1 MAQFEP
7 IIVKLVSYE
16 AENKGEETEMK
27 NYITT
32 PIYYVNGEAHI
43 GHAYTTFI
51 ADTLARHSRLLGN
64 ETYFLTG
71 TDEHGQKIE
80 EAAKKLNKPTQQ
92 FADEI
97 SATFKNLWDSFDI
110 SYDQFIRTT
119 DEKHKH
125 GVQAAFLK
133 MVEKG
138 DIYKDFYEGN
148 YCVSCETFF
157 PESQL
162 MDGGCCPDC
171 GRATTILKEE
181 SYFFR
186 LSKYEQPLLD
196 YYEAHN
202 DFILPKSR
210 KNEVISFVKG
220 GLHDLSV
227 TRTSFNWGVHLPE
240 SLNDPK
246 HVMYVWLD
254 ALMNYVTALGYGNG
268 EENMDFWPATT
279 QLVGKDILRFHAI
292 YWPAFLM
299 SLDLPLPKH
308 IGAHGWWTRD
318 GEKMSK
324 SKGNVVDPIEV
335 AKHYGVENFRYFMMR
350 EVPFGQDG
358 DFSQRALID
367 RMNSDLSNDLGN
379 LLNRVIGMSE
389 KYSDFM
395 IDSVDVLKYHSK
407 EIDDAHVIITSLE
420 EYMKDLQLHRYL
432 EELWKVFTIGN
443 KAIEEH
449 APWVKIKEGRTDEA
463 LATVA
468 LVANLL
474 AKASMMLHS
483 IMPHTTTTVA
493 NALGFEINTTSYNDL
508 ILNKDLLKTFTIK
521 KIPPLF
527 PRVDE
532 PLMDEAPKAMMTE
545 EPAIIMTVTKTE
557 EKKVTTVPEEGLI
570 TIDQFFQTSLKIG
583 TVIEAQEVPKSSKLL
598 RLQVD
603 LGEEVPRQIVAGI
616 KEYYSAESLVGTQV
630 CVVANL
636 KPAKLMGLLSEG
648 MLLAAKD
655 ADGLSLIRPEKPR
668 AIGSSI
674 G

>member
-1 MAQFEP
+1 
-7 IIVKLVSYE
+7 
-16 AENKGEETEMK
+16 MK

-51 ADTLARHSRLLGN
+51 ADALARHSRLVGN

-80 EAAKKLNKPTQQ
+80 ESAKKQNKPTQQ

-97 SATFKNLWDSFDI
+97 STTFRNLWDEFDV

-119 DEKHKH
+119 DEAHKK
-125 GVQAAFLK
+125 GVQAAFEK
-133 MVEKG
+133 MVANG
-138 DIYKDFYEGN
+138 DVYKDFYEGN

-171 GRATTILKEE
+171 GRPTSIVKEE

-186 LSKYEQPLLD
+186 LSKYEKPLME
-196 YYEAHN
+196 YYETHP

-210 KNEVISFVKG
+210 RNEVMSFVRG
-220 GLHDLSV
+220 GLNDLSV
-227 TRTSFNWGVHLPE
+227 TRTSFSWGVHLPA
-240 SLNDPK
+240 SLNEPK

-254 ALMNYVTALGYGNG
+254 ALMNYVTALGYGGN
-268 EENMDFWPATT
+268 EERMDFWPANV

-299 SLDLPLPKH
+299 SLGLPLPKH

-324 SKGNVVDPIEV
+324 SKGNVVDPREV
-335 AKHYGVENFRYFMMR
+335 AKHYGAENFRYFMMR

-367 RMNSDLSNDLGN
+367 RLNSDLSNDLGN
-379 LLNRVIGMSE
+379 LLNRIIGMSE
-389 KYSDFM
+389 KYSDFA
-395 IDSVDVLKYHSK
+395 INSADVEKYHSR
-407 EIDDAHVIITSLE
+407 ELNDAHTLLDSLPPYLE
-420 EYMKDLQLHRYL
+420 ELQLHRYL

-449 APWVKIKEGRTDEA
+449 APWTKIKEGRTDEA

-474 AKASMMLHS
+474 AKASVMLHG
-483 IMPHTTTTVA
+483 IMPHTTATIA
-493 NALGFEINTTSYNDL
+493 DALGFAINTQSYNDL
-508 ILNKDLLKTFTIK
+508 IVNKKLLAPFTIK

-527 PRVDE
+527 PRVEE
-532 PLMDEAPKAMMTE
+532 PLMAEAPKAMIDEAPKAA
-545 EPAIIMTVTKTE
+545 EP
-557 EKKVTTVPEEGLI
+557 KKEDKKESTVPSEGLI

-583 TVIEAQEVPKSSKLL
+583 TVVEAEEVPKSSKLL
-598 RLQVD
+598 KLKVD
-603 LGEEVPRQIVAGI
+603 LGEESPRQIIAGI
-616 KEYYSAESLVGTQV
+616 REYYSAESLVGTQV

-636 KPAKLMGLLSEG
+636 KPAKLMGMLSEG
-648 MLLAAKD
+648 MILAAKD
-655 ADGLSLIRPEKPR
+655 SEGLCLVRPEKPR
-668 AIGSSI
+668 LSGSSI

>member
-1 MAQFEP
+1 
-7 IIVKLVSYE
+7 
-16 AENKGEETEMK
+16 MK

-51 ADTLARHSRLLGN
+51 ADALARHSRLIGN

-80 EAAKKLNKPTQQ
+80 ESAKKQNKPTQQ

-97 SATFKNLWDSFDI
+97 SATFRNLWDEFGV

-119 DEKHKH
+119 DAAHKK
-125 GVQAAFLK
+125 GVQAAFAK
-133 MVEKG
+133 MVENG
-138 DIYKDFYEGN
+138 DVYKDFYEGN

-171 GRATTILKEE
+171 GRATTIVKEE

-186 LSKYEQPLLD
+186 LSKYEKPLLE
-196 YYEAHN
+196 YYEAHPE
-202 DFILPKSR
+202 FILPKSR
-210 KNEVISFVKG
+210 RNEVMSFVKS
-220 GLHDLSV
+220 GLNDLSV
-227 TRTSFNWGVHLPE
+227 TRTSFSWGVPLPE
-240 SLNDPK
+240 SLNEPK

-254 ALMNYVTALGYGNG
+254 ALMNYVTALGYGTD
-268 EENMDFWPATT
+268 EAKMSFWPANV

-299 SLDLPLPKH
+299 SLGLPLPKH

-324 SKGNVVDPIEV
+324 SKGNVVDPREV
-335 AKHYGVENFRYFMMR
+335 AKHYGAENFRYFMMR

-367 RMNSDLSNDLGN
+367 RLNSDLSNDLGN
-379 LLNRVIGMSE
+379 LLNRIIGMSE
-389 KYSDFM
+389 KYSDFR
-395 IDSVDVLKYHSK
+395 IDSVDVEKYHAR
-407 EIDDAHVIITSLE
+407 EFNDAHAILDSLPPYLE
-420 EYMKDLQLHRYL
+420 ELQLHRYL

-449 APWVKIKEGRTDEA
+449 APWAKIKEGRTDEA

-474 AKASMMLHS
+474 AKASVMLHG
-483 IMPHTTTTVA
+483 IMPNTTATIA
-493 NALGFEINTTSYNDL
+493 DALGFAINTQSYNDL
-508 ILNKDLLKTFTIK
+508 IKNKKLLAAFTIK

-527 PRVDE
+527 PRVEE
-532 PLMDEAPKAMMTE
+532 PLMPEAPKAMIE
-545 EPAIIMTVTKTE
+545 ETPKAAEPKKE
-557 EKKVTTVPEEGLI
+557 EKKESTVSGEGLI
-570 TIDQFFQTSLKIG
+570 TIDQFFQTSLKVG
-583 TVIEAQEVPKSSKLL
+583 TVLEAEEVPKSSKLL
-598 RLQVD
+598 KLQVD
-603 LGEEVPRQIVAGI
+603 LGEDSPRQIIAGI
-616 KEYYSAESLVGTQV
+616 REYYSAESLVGTQV

-636 KPAKLMGLLSEG
+636 KPAKLMGMLSEG
-648 MLLAAKD
+648 MILAAKD
-655 ADGLSLIRPEKPR
+655 SEGLCLVRPEKPR
-668 AIGSSI
+668 ASGSSI